1 MAGVKIE
8 ALKGAGAEGA
18 EGVGS
23 PSPLSPP
30 HWGRVWVGAVPPPQ
44 KKIAFFA
51 SKSHVFDAL

>member
-18 EGVGS
+18 EGGGVPLPTL
-23 PSPLSPP
+23 PSPLGQGS
-30 HWGRVWVGAVPPPQ
+30 GEAAVPPPR

-51 SKSHVFDAL
+51 